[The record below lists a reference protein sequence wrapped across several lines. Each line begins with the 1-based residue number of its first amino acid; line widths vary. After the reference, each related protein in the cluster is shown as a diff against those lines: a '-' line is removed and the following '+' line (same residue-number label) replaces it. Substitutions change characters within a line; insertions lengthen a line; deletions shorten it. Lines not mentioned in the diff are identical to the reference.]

1 MGSGRNF
8 GVQGVVSSKSET
20 IAMTSAEAF
29 FHVRILVGII
39 TALSLSRLITG
50 LARPV
55 QDQDWHRVGLVHT
68 GWAVFLLLMIVHFWW
83 FELGLA
89 RIEKWTFGLY
99 LFVIGYAILLFLIC
113 TILFPDQADRKMNLE
128 EYFYSRQKWF
138 YGLLA
143 VIFLVD
149 VADTAFKGLD
159 QLARFRPGISVAA
172 DSLRRAVRHRD
183 VRAPGR
189 SITARS
195 WRVPSFIRC
204 RGRCVSSSSDRS
216 ARRLRAGHFLSPRR
230 RGESTH
236 FAGRSFTWMFFS
248 WV

>member
-159 QLARFRPGISVAA
+159 HLRALGLEYLLRQTAFVVLSVIGMFVRRPLYHRAFVAGA
-172 DSLRRAVRHRD
+172 ILYQVSWAVRQ
-183 VRAPGR
+183 
-189 SITARS
+189 
-195 WRVPSFIRC
+195 FE
-204 RGRCVSSSSDRS
+204 
-216 ARRLRAGHFLSPRR
+216 F
-230 RGESTH
+230 
-236 FAGRSFTWMFFS
+236 
-248 WV
+248 

>member
-149 VADTAFKGLD
+149 IADTAFKGLD
-159 QLARFRPGISVAA
+159 HLRALGLEYLLRQTAFVVLSVIGMFVRRPLYHRAFVAGA
-172 DSLRRAVRHRD
+172 ILYQVSWAVRQ
-183 VRAPGR
+183 
-189 SITARS
+189 
-195 WRVPSFIRC
+195 FE
-204 RGRCVSSSSDRS
+204 
-216 ARRLRAGHFLSPRR
+216 F
-230 RGESTH
+230 
-236 FAGRSFTWMFFS
+236 
-248 WV
+248 